1 MKTNSILTS
10 IVVMKTGKRFERVN
24 FFLKA
29 GGCGIKT
36 EAVSVTDFLCR
47 VCFLTKDDTQCGSF
61 V

>member
-36 EAVSVTDFLCR
+36 EAVSVTDL
-47 VCFLTKDDTQCGSF
+47 LIQSLLSYEG
-61 V
+61 